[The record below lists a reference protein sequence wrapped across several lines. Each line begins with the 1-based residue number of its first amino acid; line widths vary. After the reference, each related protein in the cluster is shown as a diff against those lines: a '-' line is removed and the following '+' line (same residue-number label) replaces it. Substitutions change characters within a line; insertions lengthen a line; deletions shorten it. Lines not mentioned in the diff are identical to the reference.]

1 MIIRINNDTYDIY
14 EIICERYGFHG
25 RIHSMEVTNRLLLT
39 GRAGI
44 DLRCIVFAYSW
55 DHNREFSELDLMQFD
70 GCAETNADYTVHTVG
85 EAEIIAAV
93 RDHAEANLLRGTR
106 KIRNIVLSGENE
118 KICAEIFME
127 E

>member
-1 MIIRINNDTYDIY
+1 MIRINNATYDIY

-25 RIHSMEVTNRLLLT
+25 RIHGMEVTNRLLLT

-44 DLRCIVFAYSW
+44 DLRCIVFSYSW
-55 DHNREFSELDLMQFD
+55 DHNREFSSLDLMQFD
-70 GCAETNADYTVHTVG
+70 GCAETNADYTVHTIG

-93 RDHAEANLLRGTR
+93 RDYAEAYLLQGKCRIREIRLRGD
-106 KIRNIVLSGENE
+106 GEQ
-118 KICAEIFME
+118 ICAEIFTE

>member
-1 MIIRINNDTYDIY
+1 MIRINNNSYDIY

-25 RIHSMEVTNRLLLT
+25 RIHGMEVTNRLLLT

-55 DHNREFSELDLMQFD
+55 DHNREFSKLDLLQFD
-70 GCAETNADYTVHTVG
+70 GRTETTADYTVHTVG
-85 EAEIIAAV
+85 EEEIIAAI
-93 RDHAEANLLRGTR
+93 RDHAEAYPLQGKCRIR
-106 KIRNIVLSGENE
+106 KIRLRGDGEQ
-118 KICAEIFME
+118 ICAEIFTE

>member
-1 MIIRINNDTYDIY
+1 MIRINNDTYDIY

-25 RIHSMEVTNRLLLT
+25 SIHGMEVTNRLLLT

-55 DHNREFSELDLMQFD
+55 DHNREFSSLDLMQFD
-70 GCAETNADYTVHTVG
+70 GCTETKDDCIVRTAG

-118 KICAEIFME
+118 KICAEIFTE